1 MLCKVIQLL
10 CIMVLLA
17 GCRMVTP
24 PVTKAQ
30 YRAALTNKE
39 LPMKTRQRIWQ
50 QMKKQYPDGCGDE

>member
-1 MLCKVIQLL
+1 MISLL
-10 CIMVLLA
+10 CVVVLLL
-17 GCRMVTP
+17 GCRVVTQ

-50 QMKKQYPDGCGDE
+50 QMKKQCPEGCGEE

>member
-17 GCRMVTP
+17 GCRVVTP

-30 YRAALTNKE
+30 YRATLTNKE

>member
-17 GCRMVTP
+17 GCRVVTP

-50 QMKKQYPDGCGDE
+50 QMKKQYPEGCSDE

>member
-17 GCRMVTP
+17 GCRVVTP

-30 YRAALTNKE
+30 YRAALTTKE
-39 LPMKTRQRIWQ
+39 LPIKTRQRIWQ
-50 QMKKQYPDGCGDE
+50 QMKKQYPEGCGE